1 MMVPSVPRA
10 SDLRDARPSMPS
22 PPAISATFRPRHWL
36 SRVLAVSV
44 PKTREMPLRHLF
56 LILLC
61 ALSLAACGGPRQPPP
76 WMRSAEKPRD
86 ENYHGGNAAMLLKYD
101 ANHDDTV
108 TRDELI
114 KGLKAEFAAHDTHHN
129 GCLDAEQAAE
139 INQARVDADQSTAT
153 PVVDWNQDGCID
165 YTEFSAA
172 PYSLFDQLDVNHDGK
187 IDPKEL
193 ERAGAKPRDPD
204 AAASDQEEG
213 EPRDRRRGGGRGGGR
228 GGPREEGP

>member
-1 MMVPSVPRA
+1 
-10 SDLRDARPSMPS
+10 
-22 PPAISATFRPRHWL
+22 
-36 SRVLAVSV
+36 
-44 PKTREMPLRHLF
+44 LRHLF

-61 ALSLAACGGPRQPPP
+61 ALPLAACGGPRQPPP

-101 ANHDDTV
+101 ANHDGTV
-108 TRDELI
+108 SRDELI
-114 KGLKAEFAAHDTHHN
+114 KGLKAEFAAHDTQHN

-172 PYSLFDQLDVNHDGK
+172 PYSLFDQLDADHDGK
-187 IDPKEL
+187 LTPKEL
-193 ERAGAKPRDPD
+193 QRAGAKPREDG
-204 AAASDQEEG
+204 AQDQQEQDRQEG
-213 EPRDRRRGGGRGGGR
+213 ETGGRRRRGEGPPPE
-228 GGPREEGP
+228 GGPPGRAP